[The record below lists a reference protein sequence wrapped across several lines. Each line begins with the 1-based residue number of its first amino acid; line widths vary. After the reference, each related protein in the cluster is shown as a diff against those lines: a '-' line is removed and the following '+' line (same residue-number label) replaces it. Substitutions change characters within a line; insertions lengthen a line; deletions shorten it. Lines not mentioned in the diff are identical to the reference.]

1 MPDPDWNDFKIV
13 LALASGGSVA
23 GAARALGVD
32 SSTVSRRL
40 AALED
45 SLGAKLIVR
54 GGQKFAWTAEGRAVL
69 GAAEAIEAAVGEAS
83 RAVRSAKVD
92 IAAAPV
98 IVSCPPGLSATLTR
112 LMSIVHE
119 RRPDLTLELS
129 GENRTVDLAKGE
141 ADIAVRMFRPSDPDL
156 ICRQAFEMGW
166 ALYAAKSYLAEH
178 PAPTTFEELAAHR
191 LVRYVSAM
199 HKVSGPRWIED
210 HRGAA
215 AGSFQVDNT
224 EVAAHVVA
232 SGGGIGVLPCAV
244 AEARIDMQRVF
255 LDPVAY
261 NTGWLVYHESA
272 RDSARVRAAV
282 DVLAEVF
289 EAHRGFLSGK
299 SPAAGQD

>member
-1 MPDPDWNDFKIV
+1 MPDPDWNDFKVV
-13 LALASGGSVA
+13 LALASGSSVA

-45 SLGAKLIVR
+45 SLGATLIVR

-69 GAAEAIEAAVGEAS
+69 SAAEAIQAAVAEAS
-83 RAVRSAKVD
+83 RAVRSAKAD
-92 IAAAPV
+92 IAAPV

-112 LMSIVHE
+112 LMSVVHE

-129 GENRTVDLAKGE
+129 GENRAVDLAKGE
-141 ADIAVRMFRPSDPDL
+141 ADIAVRMFRPNDPDL

-178 PAPTTFEELAAHR
+178 PAPTTFDELASHR

-210 HRGAA
+210 YRGAA

-244 AEARIDMQRVF
+244 AEARSDMLRVF
-255 LDPVAY
+255 SEPVAF

-289 EAHRGFLSGK
+289 EEHRGFLSGK
-299 SPAAGQD
+299 SPAARRD